1 MNDMALKQSN
11 IQVTVVIDGISL
23 KYNCSPAEAEL
34 LLKAEDLI
42 NSEIEAFRRNRDSIS
57 SDYNKTL
64 IAVMIKLV
72 MGALRKESDVEDTMV
87 SLKEINSQLAEYL
100 QHNR

>member
-1 MNDMALKQSN
+1 MALKKSN
-11 IQVTVVIDGISL
+11 IQITVVIDGISL

-34 LLKAEDLI
+34 LQKAEELI
-42 NSEIEAFRRNRDSIS
+42 NSEIDSFRKNRESIS

-72 MGALRKESDVEDTMV
+72 MGALRKESDVEDTMT
-87 SLKEINSQLAEYL
+87 SLKEINTQLADYL
-100 QHNR
+100 QQSR

>member
-1 MNDMALKQSN
+1 MALTKSN
-11 IQVTVVIDGISL
+11 IEVTVVIDGIPL
-23 KYNCSPAEAEL
+23 KYLCTPAEAEL
-34 LLKAEDLI
+34 FQKAEKLI
-42 NSEIEAFRRNRDSIS
+42 NSEIESFRRNRDSITA
-57 SDYNKTL
+57 DYNKTL

>member
-1 MNDMALKQSN
+1 MALTKSN
-11 IQVTVVIDGISL
+11 IEVTVVIDGIPL
-23 KYNCSPAEAEL
+23 KYLCTPAEAEL
-34 LLKAEDLI
+34 FQKAEKLI
-42 NSEIEAFRRNRDSIS
+42 NSEIESFRRNRDSITA
-57 SDYNKTL
+57 DYNKTL

-100 QHNR
+100 QHSK